1 MKCKHGNQKQQISI
15 RKNDVKMFKFCKII
29 LDQISFKTSGNFTFI
44 FNNFQRISED
54 LFPSFIVESLNK
66 KANKYFSQNFP

>member
-29 LDQISFKTSGNFTFI
+29 LDQISFNTSGNFTFI
-44 FNNFQRISED
+44 FNYFQRISKD

-66 KANKYFSQNFP
+66 KANKYFP